1 MICDGV
7 SGIASQGQVPAAAG
21 VEAQAAAGEQQVLPP
36 PMAAGVGGAAD
47 VQVWFL
53 TLRVNAVTSCSAF

>member
-21 VEAQAAAGEQQVLPP
+21 VEAQAALGEQQVLPP
-36 PMAAGVGGAAD
+36 PMAAGAAD